1 MRPAFLECTACSKRY
16 EVRLINTCDCGGPL
30 FARYEWTDL
39 GTGQLAPRKDLWRY
53 APLLPLTDSE
63 IQSRGEGGT
72 PLHRLQVF
80 GSGGR
85 VAPIKVE
92 GLYVKD
98 EGRNPTGTFKA
109 RGMAVAVP
117 MARALGATHLVA
129 PTAGNAGA
137 ALALF
142 AAVHGV
148 RSIVLLAKAGSEE
161 AAREALL
168 HGAHL
173 VRVDGDIAAAGRI
186 ATDLASTTETFN
198 VATLREPYRVEG
210 KKTILFEIW
219 EALHGLP
226 DWIVF
231 PTGGG
236 TGIVGM
242 WKALHELRDLGW
254 FEGPGPRF
262 AVVQAAGCAPL
273 VKAWKEGKETA
284 APWPEPRTEAAGL
297 CVPSTIA
304 DRLVLKALRETRGA
318 ATAVSDDAMRV
329 AAQNLAVFEGIATC
343 LEGAATFAGFR
354 RLYDDGVITKEDQ
367 VVLVNTGSPR
377 GSDLPPLA
385 APTVR
390 TADEARTQLG
400 LTKRAS

>member
-1 MRPAFLECTACSKRY
+1 
-16 EVRLINTCDCGGPL
+16 
-30 FARYEWTDL
+30 
-39 GTGQLAPRKDLWRY
+39 
-53 APLLPLTDSE
+53 
-63 IQSRGEGGT
+63 
-72 PLHRLQVF
+72 
-80 GSGGR
+80 
-85 VAPIKVE
+85 
-92 GLYVKD
+92 
-98 EGRNPTGTFKA
+98 
-109 RGMAVAVP
+109 
-117 MARALGATHLVA
+117 
-129 PTAGNAGA
+129 
-137 ALALF
+137 
-142 AAVHGV
+142 
-148 RSIVLLAKAGSEE
+148 
-161 AAREALL
+161 EALL

-284 APWPEPRTEAAGL
+284 APWPEPRT
-297 CVPSTIA
+297 
-304 DRLVLKALRETRGA
+304 
-318 ATAVSDDAMRV
+318 
-329 AAQNLAVFEGIATC
+329 
-343 LEGAATFAGFR
+343 
-354 RLYDDGVITKEDQ
+354 
-367 VVLVNTGSPR
+367 
-377 GSDLPPLA
+377 LA

>member
-1 MRPAFLECTACSKRY
+1 MDRPRHRSIGAAQRSLAIRSSSAPDGLGDPVPRGGRDAPPPTPGLRLRRSSRADQGRRAVREGRRSQSDGDVQGTRHGRRGPDGARPWRHASRSAHRGKRGGGPRPVRRGPSRSVHRLAGESRLRRSGPRGPPARGPSRPCRWRHCGRRSHRDGPRFDDGDVQRRDAPRTVPRRGEENDPLRNLGGPPRPA
-16 EVRLINTCDCGGPL
+16 
-30 FARYEWTDL
+30 
-39 GTGQLAPRKDLWRY
+39 
-53 APLLPLTDSE
+53 
-63 IQSRGEGGT
+63 
-72 PLHRLQVF
+72 
-80 GSGGR
+80 
-85 VAPIKVE
+85 
-92 GLYVKD
+92 GL
-98 EGRNPTGTFKA
+98 
-109 RGMAVAVP
+109 
-117 MARALGATHLVA
+117 
-129 PTAGNAGA
+129 
-137 ALALF
+137 
-142 AAVHGV
+142 
-148 RSIVLLAKAGSEE
+148 
-161 AAREALL
+161 
-168 HGAHL
+168 
-173 VRVDGDIAAAGRI
+173 
-186 ATDLASTTETFN
+186 
-198 VATLREPYRVEG
+198 
-210 KKTILFEIW
+210 
-219 EALHGLP
+219 
-226 DWIVF
+226 IVF

-354 RLYDDGVITKEDQ
+354 GLYDDGVITKEDQ